1 MKERRE
7 AGEGRPRKGD
17 ATRDAAGGEPNV
29 AAGTDE
35 RIAGDL
41 AALRSVRSQDLP
53 SLDETVRAA
62 QRLRPDPGLEPNGI
76 RRILMQALGFIRTR
90 PLVATA
96 AAALVLVIASMIPVS
111 YDRVTGHNVALT
123 ISGDGVSME
132 QVAGAAKDMKARL
145 GAESVSVRAEAGNA
159 GTAFVLSAIASER
172 SRSELADATS
182 GFVRELAQKGIRASV
197 SLAPHTERVRY
208 PVVAYAWDQMIQISV
223 DGKSASQLESEI
235 KQRLAEAGVADAQV
249 SVTDVPDG
257 GRNVS
262 LRVERLRTGDDPT
275 AVREEPMPTLVLT
288 KDGAPLAGGDAVQV
302 KVQKRK
308 TQDGAVTLVADIAAH
323 GKTATVEIPNTQNMS
338 DMELQNALST
348 KLREQ
353 GLNLSVTVTNGAI
366 RIEPVK

>member
-1 MKERRE
+1 MKERRPTDARE
-7 AGEGRPRKGD
+7 AGEQRPGLGD
-17 ATRDAAGGEPNV
+17 AEL
-29 AAGTDE
+29 DE
-35 RIAGDL
+35 RIAQDL
-41 AALRSVRSQDLP
+41 GALRSVRAQDLP
-53 SLDETVRAA
+53 SLHETVRAA

-76 RRILMQALGFIRTR
+76 RRILMQALGFIRMR

-111 YDRVTGHNVALT
+111 YDRVTGHEVALT

-132 QVAGAAKDMKARL
+132 QVTAAAKEMKARL
-145 GAESVSVRAEAGNA
+145 GAEAVSVRAEAGNA
-159 GTAFVLSAIASER
+159 GTAFVLSAVASGR

-182 GFVRELAQKGIRASV
+182 GFVHELARKGIRASV
-197 SLAPHTERVRY
+197 NLAPHKERVRH

-249 SVTDVPDG
+249 SVTDVPNG

-262 LRVERLRTGDDPT
+262 LRVERLRTSDDPM
-275 AVREEPMPTLVLT
+275 AAREESMPTLVLT
-288 KDGAPLAGGDAVQV
+288 KDGAPLADGNAVQV
-302 KVQKRK
+302 KLQKRK
-308 TQDGAVTLVADIAAH
+308 TQDGAVTIVADIAAH

-348 KLREQ
+348 KFREQ
-353 GLNLSVTVTNGAI
+353 GLSLNVTVTNGAI
-366 RIEPVK
+366 RIEPVE

>member
-1 MKERRE
+1 MKERRPTDARE
-7 AGEGRPRKGD
+7 GEQRSGTGD
-17 ATRDAAGGEPNV
+17 TEL
-29 AAGTDE
+29 DE
-35 RIAGDL
+35 RIAQDL
-41 AALRSVRSQDLP
+41 GALRSVRAEDLP

-62 QRLRPDPGLEPNGI
+62 RRLRPDPGLLPNGI

-96 AAALVLVIASMIPVS
+96 AIALVLVIASMIPVS
-111 YDRVTGHNVALT
+111 YDRVTGHDVALT

-145 GAESVSVRAEAGNA
+145 GAESVSVQAEAGNA

-182 GFVRELAQKGIRASV
+182 GFVRELAKKGISASV
-197 SLAPHTERVRY
+197 SLAPHKERVRY

-249 SVTDVPDG
+249 SVTDVPNG

-262 LRVERLRTGDDPT
+262 LRVERLRTSDDPAT
-275 AVREEPMPTLVLT
+275 REEPMPRLVLT

-302 KVQKRK
+302 KIQKRK

-323 GKTATVEIPNTQNMS
+323 GRTATVEIPNTQNMS
-338 DMELQNALST
+338 DLELQSALST
-348 KLREQ
+348 RLREQ

-366 RIEPVK
+366 RIEPVE